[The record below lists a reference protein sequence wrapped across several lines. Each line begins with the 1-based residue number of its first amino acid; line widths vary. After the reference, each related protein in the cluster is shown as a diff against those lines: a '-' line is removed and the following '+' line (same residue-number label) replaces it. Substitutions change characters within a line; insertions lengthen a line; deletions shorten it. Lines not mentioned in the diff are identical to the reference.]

1 MSLYSKQLLSPLI
14 GPIVLRKIDMKM
26 HATPIANTMS
36 HRATLQ
42 RQAQAVGS
50 GRSTK
55 RTLQQNTEAVPRP
68 DMSWAL
74 KAKVACAE
82 VMTLSMSVEAQLV
95 TQPAHKQV
103 HRC

>member
-14 GPIVLRKIDMKM
+14 GPIVLRKLDMKI

-42 RQAQAVGS
+42 RQKAVRS

-55 RTLQQNTEAVPRP
+55 RTMQKNTEAVPRP

>member
-1 MSLYSKQLLSPLI
+1 
-14 GPIVLRKIDMKM
+14 
-26 HATPIANTMS
+26 MS

-42 RQAQAVGS
+42 RQNAEGS
-50 GRSTK
+50 ECSTE

-82 VMTLSMSVEAQLV
+82 VMTLSMSVEAQLAM
-95 TQPAHKQV
+95 QPAQKQV
-103 HRC
+103 RLCPPA